1 MVKANPNF
9 VGQKVV
15 VNRLYP
21 DDLLLNS
28 ELKIGQAGIVVRI
41 LSRKD
46 YGNDRLWIYVTRDR
60 HFYSVSPTQVT
71 PRSQYSYSQI
81 SRIIKSI
88 ESTQCYANERE
99 LVMPLITNLNRAKK
113 IFKTIEKENK
123 SK

>member
-1 MVKANPNF
+1 MAKANPNF
-9 VGQKVV
+9 IGQKVV

-28 ELKIGQAGIVVRI
+28 ELKMGQEGIVVRV

-71 PRSQYSYSQI
+71 PCGKYSYSQI
-81 SRIIKSI
+81 NRIIKSI
-88 ESTQCYANERE
+88 ESTECYTNERE
-99 LVMPLITNLNRAKK
+99 LVMPLISNLNKAKK
-113 IFKTIEKENK
+113 VFKMTEKENE